1 MHARTSCQQNG
12 VGAVIAMDLN
22 VDIGSFFKGLTKGGQ
37 SGDGAG
43 VQSSPHLK
51 QLVIG
56 ILIALLIGAYL
67 YFFYIPEQKRISEM
81 QAMIDSTDQI
91 RAEILSLDQQILKN
105 QTTLNEGNA
114 RFDELN
120 RLFHNKQE
128 LEDLYRNISLLA
140 LTYELL
146 VAKLEKGNE
155 VPVFSD
161 KPPIDQGEGVPSKK
175 EVAFYKI
182 SVQFEFV
189 GDYLSYTNFRRD
201 LAQQKKIINIE
212 REKITVRTGEDE
224 SSGVVDIVTTLSTY
238 RFPASDADR
247 FITGG

>member
-1 MHARTSCQQNG
+1 
-12 VGAVIAMDLN
+12 MDLD
-22 VDIGSFFKGLTKGGQ
+22 VDIGSFLKGLTKRGQ

-43 VQSSPHLK
+43 AGAGAQSSPYLK
-51 QLVIG
+51 QLVAG
-56 ILIALLIGAYL
+56 ILIALLIGTYL
-67 YFFYIPEQKRISEM
+67 YFFYLPEQKRINEM

-91 RAEILSLDQQILKN
+91 RAEILLLDQEILQN
-105 QTTLNEGNA
+105 QAKLSEGNA

-146 VAKLEKGNE
+146 VAKLEKGGE

-161 KPPIDQGEGVPSKK
+161 KPPISQGEGLPSKK

-189 GDYLSYTNFRRD
+189 GDYLGYTNFRRD

-224 SSGVVDIVTTLSTY
+224 GDGGIVDIATTLSTY

-247 FITGG
+247 FITDG